1 MILSEKIGILYTLEK
16 KGKVME
22 RILQSFKNLYKGE
35 TPFKNHMWFVLML
48 LIPSFFAGVVNYID
62 KETPKEMLIILGVV
76 ALVFGILSVIP
87 SVFLAGY
94 SVDFCQNRL
103 NNGVGFPKISWDLFI
118 KGAKLIP
125 LGFVWSIYALIFFGI
140 FFLLP
145 LFLLAFNSIITG
157 PVATGDKTAGFLIFM
172 LGFLF
177 IMLFLCV
184 IAFLITPFLSYVTV
198 TYVNDGG
205 YSAKLFNP
213 LIIIDFMK
221 KSFKSTIMVALKYIL
236 VSLVI
241 GMAVSIIYIALLI
254 IYVGIMAV
262 IAIASPTITLE
273 NVAYAPITLLFVIP
287 LFGIGGVFQMYVNS
301 IIGYAQLDNYIE
313 IFKKEINL

>member
-1 MILSEKIGILYTLEK
+1 
-16 KGKVME
+16 ME

-35 TPFKNHMWFVLML
+35 TPFKNHMWFALML

-62 KETPKEMLIILGVV
+62 KETPKEMLIILGMV

-94 SVDFCQNRL
+94 SVDFCKNRL

-125 LGFVWSIYALIFFGI
+125 LGLVWSIYALIFFGI
-140 FFLLP
+140 LFFLP
-145 LFLLAFNSIITG
+145 LASLIIGT
-157 PVATGDKTAGFLIFM
+157 VKSGDKGAGIILFM

-177 IMLFLCV
+177 IMLLLCV

-205 YSAKLFNP
+205 YSTKLFNP
-213 LIIIDFMK
+213 LLIIDFMK
-221 KSFKSTIMVALKYIL
+221 KSFKSTIIVALKYLL
-236 VSLVI
+236 VSLAI
-241 GMAVSIIYIALLI
+241 GMAVSIIYIVLLVL
-254 IYVGIMAV
+254 YMGIMAI
-262 IAIASPTITLE
+262 IAISSSTITVD
-273 NVAYAPITLLFVIP
+273 NVAYAPIVLLFAIP

-313 IFKKEINL
+313 IFKKEINV

>member
-1 MILSEKIGILYTLEK
+1 
-16 KGKVME
+16 ME

-35 TPFKNHMWFVLML
+35 TPFKNHMWFALML

-62 KETPKEMLIILGVV
+62 KETPKEMLIILGMV

-87 SVFLAGY
+87 AVFLAGY
-94 SVDFCQNRL
+94 SVDFCKSRL
-103 NNGVGFPKISWDLFI
+103 NNGVGFPKISLDLFI

-125 LGFVWSIYALIFFGI
+125 LGLVWSIYALIFFGI
-140 FFLLP
+140 LFFLP
-145 LFLLAFNSIITG
+145 LTPLIIGT
-157 PVATGDKTAGFLIFM
+157 VKSGDKGAGIILFM

-177 IMLFLCV
+177 IMLLLCV

-313 IFKKEINL
+313 IFKKEINV

>member
-1 MILSEKIGILYTLEK
+1 
-16 KGKVME
+16 ME

-35 TPFKNHMWFVLML
+35 TPFKNHMWFALML

-62 KETPKEMLIILGVV
+62 KETPKEMLIILGMV

-87 SVFLAGY
+87 AVFLAGY
-94 SVDFCQNRL
+94 SVDFCKSRL

-125 LGFVWSIYALIFFGI
+125 LGLVWSIYALIFFGI
-140 FFLLP
+140 LFFLP
-145 LFLLAFNSIITG
+145 LTPLIIGT
-157 PVATGDKTAGFLIFM
+157 VKSGDKGAGIILFM

-177 IMLFLCV
+177 IMLLLCV

-273 NVAYAPITLLFVIP
+273 MLRMRRLRCFLLFRY
-287 LFGIGGVFQMYVNS
+287 LELAEF
-301 IIGYAQLDNYIE
+301 
-313 IFKKEINL
+313 FKCM

>member
-1 MILSEKIGILYTLEK
+1 
-16 KGKVME
+16 ME

-35 TPFKNHMWFVLML
+35 TPFKNHMWFALML

-62 KETPKEMLIILGVV
+62 KETPKEMLIILGMV

-87 SVFLAGY
+87 AVFLAGY
-94 SVDFCQNRL
+94 SVDFCKSRL

-125 LGFVWSIYALIFFGI
+125 LGLVWSIYALIFFGI
-140 FFLLP
+140 LFFLP
-145 LFLLAFNSIITG
+145 LTPLIIGT
-157 PVATGDKTAGFLIFM
+157 VKSGDKGAGIILFM

-177 IMLFLCV
+177 IMLLLCV

-241 GMAVSIIYIALLI
+241 GMVSTARI
-254 IYVGIMAV
+254 
-262 IAIASPTITLE
+262 
-273 NVAYAPITLLFVIP
+273 
-287 LFGIGGVFQMYVNS
+287 
-301 IIGYAQLDNYIE
+301 
-313 IFKKEINL
+313 